1 LLIEQFEKL
10 FVDTYAIINSLGK
23 IKLQNVAKYF
33 AQLLYTDTI
42 SWMVLSTI
50 HLNEKQTTSSTRS
63 FVKHLFQELVKHI
76 GEHNMNYYITD
87 P

>member
-1 LLIEQFEKL
+1 LLIAHFEEL
-10 FVDTYAIINSLGK
+10 FVDTCAIVNSFNK
-23 IKLQNVAKYF
+23 IKLQNIAKYF

-42 SWMVLSTI
+42 SWMVLSNI
-50 HLNEKQTTSSTRS
+50 KLNENQTTASTGN

-76 GEHNMNYYITD
+76 GEHNLNYYITD

>member
-1 LLIEQFEKL
+1 LLIDQFEKL
-10 FVDTYAIINSLGK
+10 FVDTYAIVNSLDK

-50 HLNEKQTTSSTRS
+50 HLNEKQTTAYTGD
-63 FVKHLFQELVKHI
+63 FVKHLFQELVKHM
-76 GEHNMNYYITD
+76 GEHNMNYYVTD

>member
-1 LLIEQFEKL
+1 LLIPQFEKL
-10 FVDTYAIINSLGK
+10 FVDTYTIVNSLDK

-42 SWMVLSTI
+42 SWMVLSII
-50 HLNEKQTTSSTRS
+50 HLNENQTTASTGN
-63 FVKHLFQELVKHI
+63 FVKQLFHELVKHI
-76 GEHNMNYYITD
+76 GEHNLNHYITD